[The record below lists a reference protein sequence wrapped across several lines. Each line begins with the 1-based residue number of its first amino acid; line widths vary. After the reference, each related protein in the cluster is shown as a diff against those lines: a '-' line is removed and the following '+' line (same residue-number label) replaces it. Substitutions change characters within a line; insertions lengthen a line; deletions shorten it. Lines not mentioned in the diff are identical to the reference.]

1 MNTITDVKVHN
12 LTRAI
17 LFLIC
22 LVGSLPTIAQQPTR
36 GIGIYPG
43 APEEYFGP
51 QLTASSQLRN
61 VARGRMACQSSSF
74 DFNMTAQLLTDG
86 IIEKAGAVPVRL
98 EVTTPE
104 GQLPQRQRE
113 STIDGNDWT
122 RSIVMGEDTWLQYAW
137 HGMTVRADAIHLIG
151 TVAYREGEATEGY
164 CIRIMASADGRR
176 WQEVARDESTQLL
189 GKRSWGMVHSDPN
202 KNDGNDNMLPT
213 RRVDMQLPFGKA
225 VTFSRLRVELK
236 MKGAAYWT
244 FTENPITLD
253 GRQVENLLPSSGFTS
268 AWMTLSDRDEWAS
281 IDLGAPAEISNI
293 RLHWLE
299 KPQRFELQLS
309 DDGATW
315 RKAPASFRKGSNSQA
330 RYVRVF
336 IPSAG
341 KVQRAVLSEV
351 EVMGRGGI
359 RAYPQPLPEGKG
371 ACLNG
376 GDWRLQRASEVK
388 ATGAQISSKG
398 FDASQWMVAT
408 VPATVLM
415 SYVNAGALPNPNYD
429 DNLLVSSESLFNS
442 NFWYRREFRVPGE
455 MQGQRVFLCF
465 DGINWKAD
473 VWLNGQKVDR
483 IEGAFMRG
491 KTDVTRYLRDGVNVL
506 AVQIE
511 KCAHPGAA
519 KLKNEQTTDYNG
531 GLLGADNPTFHATIG
546 WDWISSIRGRDIGI
560 WDDVYL
566 TATPNGLTLSDPL
579 VGSRVAIN
587 GTDTL
592 VTMTPAVIVKNHAD
606 SQQSA
611 LLAGWI
617 GDIRFEKE
625 ITLAA
630 GEEKEISF
638 SPADFPQLREQR
650 MHLWWPNG
658 YGDPYLYDAGFT
670 LSTLN
675 RAEGASNPL
684 STAPKAPLNRAEGAS
699 QPFSTAPKA
708 PLNSKLSTLNYYA
721 GLREVTY
728 TNPDTRLQVYVNGV
742 RFVPMGG
749 NWGFSENNLCYRGRE
764 YDAAVRYHRDMHL
777 NCIRNWVGQ
786 IGDREFYEA
795 CDRYGVMVWQDF
807 WLANPADGPD
817 PYDNEM
823 FLRNARDMVLRL
835 RQHPSIML
843 YCGRNEG
850 YPPKALDDSL
860 RQLVS
865 ELTAPSTEGTSPT
878 LSTAPKATLNR
889 AEGASPTLS
898 TAPKAT
904 LNSQLY
910 ISSSADDGVSGHG
923 PYWAIPAK
931 EYYQRLS
938 GKLHTERGM
947 PNIMTFEGL
956 SRTLRPEHLWPQSHY
971 WGQHDF
977 TLQGAQRGAS
987 FNDMI
992 ARAFG
997 EPKDAREFTTLAQW
1011 LNYDGYRAMYESA
1024 NHERQGLLIWMSH
1037 PTWPSMVWQT
1047 YDYYFEPIAG
1057 YFGTKKA
1064 CEPLHIQWNPLADSV
1079 EVVNTGAGRCDGIA
1093 VARLLDMHGVELWHN
1108 DRPFQSDNDTT
1119 ISCFPVELPQ
1129 GYQGVYFLRLEAVS
1143 KPGAQPF
1150 SQNTYVCSTD
1160 TGNYQALRQL
1170 PNAKVKVTKYQSDK
1184 VTKYQ
1189 NDNAS
1194 EKQDVTLSPCYFVTL
1209 ENLSHEPAL
1218 MIRLNLKT
1226 PDGEQVLPVLYDDN
1240 YFHLMPGER
1249 RTIRVSWH
1257 PRDARAQQ
1265 PDVEVT
1271 GFNIQ

>member
-1 MNTITDVKVHN
+1 MMKTRKKVKNMVFGYLKNVKVQ
-12 LTRAI
+12 AI
-17 LFLIC
+17 AVSALFSLIA
-22 LVGSLPTIAQQPTR
+22 LQPAAAQQTTR

-43 APEEYFGP
+43 SPQEYFGP
-51 QLTASSQLRN
+51 QLVAADGLRN
-61 VARGRMACQSSSF
+61 VAQGRMTSQSSSF
-74 DFNMTAQLLTDG
+74 DFNMTSQLLTDG
-86 IIEKAGAVPVRL
+86 IISKGTPVFL
-98 EVTTPE
+98 EVTTPD
-104 GQLPQRQRE
+104 GQLSQRQRE

-137 HGMTVRADAIHLIG
+137 HGMTLKADAIHLIG

-164 CIRIMASADGRR
+164 CIRVMASQDGRR
-176 WQEVARDESTQLL
+176 WQEVARDESRQLL
-189 GKRSWGMVHSDPN
+189 GTRSWGMVHSDPN
-202 KNDGNDNMLPT
+202 KNDGREDMLPT
-213 RRVDMQLPFGKA
+213 RRVEMDFPFSQPQS
-225 VTFSRLRVELK
+225 FSYLRVELL
-236 MKGAAYWT
+236 MKGAVYWT
-244 FTENPITLD
+244 FTENPITLG

-281 IDLGAPAEISNI
+281 VDLGAPAEISNI

-309 DDGATW
+309 DDGTTW
-315 RKAPASFRKGSNSQA
+315 RKAPASFRKGSNGKA

-341 KVQRAVLSEV
+341 KVQRAVLSEI
-351 EVMGRGGI
+351 EVMGRGGLV
-359 RAYPQPLPEGKG
+359 AQPHAEVGWQNGKF
-371 ACLNG
+371 LLDG
-376 GDWRLQRASEVK
+376 GDWRLQRASQVS
-388 ATGAQISSKG
+388 ARGAQISSPG
-398 FDASQWMVAT
+398 FNASQWMVAT

-429 DNLLVSSESLFNS
+429 DNLFVSSESFFNS

-506 AVQIE
+506 AVEIE

-519 KLKNEQTTDYNG
+519 KLKNEQTTDFNG
-531 GLLGADNPTFHATIG
+531 GLLGADNPTFHATVG

-566 TATPNGLTLSDPL
+566 TATPNSLTLSDPL
-579 VGSRVAIN
+579 VNSRVAIN

-592 VTMTPAVIVKNHAD
+592 ATISPAVVVKNHAD
-606 SQQSA
+606 TPQTA
-611 LLAGWI
+611 MLAGWI
-617 GDIRFEKE
+617 GEICFEKE

-638 SPADFPQLREQR
+638 SSADFPQLREQP

-658 YGDPYLYDAGFT
+658 YGEPYLYDAGFSIQGNKET
-670 LSTLN
+670 KLQSNTVRESQGNKEISLESPLSTLHF
-675 RAEGASNPL
+675 
-684 STAPKAPLNRAEGAS
+684 KAGI
-699 QPFSTAPKA
+699 
-708 PLNSKLSTLNYYA
+708 
-721 GLREVTY
+721 REVTY
-728 TNPDTRLQVYVNGV
+728 TNPDTHLQVFVNGV
-742 RFVPMGG
+742 RFAPMGG

-786 IGDREFYEA
+786 VGDREFYEA
-795 CDRYGVMVWQDF
+795 CDRYGVMVFQDF

-823 FLRNARDMVLRL
+823 FLRNARDMVLRV

-843 YCGRNEG
+843 FCGRNEG
-850 YPPKALDDSL
+850 YPPKVLDDGL
-860 RQLVS
+860 RQLVA
-865 ELTAPSTEGTSPT
+865 ELTP
-878 LSTAPKATLNR
+878 
-889 AEGASPTLS
+889 
-898 TAPKAT
+898 
-904 LNSQLY
+904 QVY

-923 PYWAIPAK
+923 PYRAIPAR
-931 EYYQRLS
+931 EYYRQLS

-947 PNIMTFEGL
+947 PNIMTFEGF
-956 SRTLRPEHLWPQSHY
+956 SRTFRPEHFWPQSEY

-977 TLQGAQRGAS
+977 TQQGAQRGAS
-987 FNDMI
+987 FNSMV

-1024 NHERQGLLIWMSH
+1024 GHERQGLLIWMSH
-1037 PTWPSMVWQT
+1037 PAWPSMVWQT

-1079 EVVNTGAGRCDGIA
+1079 EVVNMGAGQRDGIA
-1093 VARLLDMHGVELWHN
+1093 VARMFDMHGVELWHN
-1108 DRPFQSDNDTT
+1108 DRPFQSCNDTT
-1119 ISCFPVELPQ
+1119 ISCFPVELPKD
-1129 GYQGVYFLRLEAVS
+1129 YQGVYFLRLEAIS

-1170 PNAKVKVTKYQSDK
+1170 PKAKIKVTKQQS
-1184 VTKYQ
+1184 
-1189 NDNAS
+1189 DNAS
-1194 EKQDVTLSPCYFVTL
+1194 EMQNVTLSPCYFVTL

-1249 RTIRVSWH
+1249 RTIRVSWN
-1257 PRDARAQQ
+1257 PCDARGMQ
-1265 PDVEVT
+1265 PEVEIT
-1271 GFNIQ
+1271 GFNVQLSQ

>member
-1 MNTITDVKVHN
+1 MVFGYLKNVKVQ
-12 LTRAI
+12 AI
-17 LFLIC
+17 AVSALF
-22 LVGSLPTIAQQPTR
+22 SLMALQPAAAQQTTR

-43 APEEYFGP
+43 SPQEYFGP
-51 QLTASSQLRN
+51 QLVAADGLRN
-61 VARGRMACQSSSF
+61 VAQGRMTSQSSSF
-74 DFNMTAQLLTDG
+74 DFNMTSQLLTDG
-86 IIEKAGAVPVRL
+86 IISKGTPVFL
-98 EVTTPE
+98 EVTTPD
-104 GQLPQRQRE
+104 GQLSQRQRE

-137 HGMTVRADAIHLIG
+137 HGMTLKADAIHLIG

-164 CIRIMASADGRR
+164 CIRVMASQDGRR
-176 WQEVARDESTQLL
+176 WQEVARDESRQLL
-189 GKRSWGMVHSDPN
+189 GTRSWGMVHSDPN
-202 KNDGNDNMLPT
+202 KNDGREDMLPT
-213 RRVDMQLPFGKA
+213 RRVEMDFPFSQPQS
-225 VTFSRLRVELK
+225 FSYLRVELL
-236 MKGAAYWT
+236 MKGAVYWT
-244 FTENPITLD
+244 FTENPITLG

-281 IDLGAPAEISNI
+281 VDLGAPAEISNI

-309 DDGATW
+309 DDGTTW
-315 RKAPASFRKGSNSQA
+315 RKAPASFRKGSNGKA

-341 KVQRAVLSEV
+341 KVQRAVLSEI
-351 EVMGRGGI
+351 EVMGRGGLV
-359 RAYPQPLPEGKG
+359 AQPHAEAGWQNGKF
-371 ACLNG
+371 LLDG
-376 GDWRLQRASEVK
+376 GDWRLQRASQVS
-388 ATGAQISSKG
+388 ARGAQISSPG
-398 FDASQWMVAT
+398 FNASQWMVAT

-429 DNLLVSSESLFNS
+429 DNLLVSSESFFNS

-506 AVQIE
+506 AVEIE

-519 KLKNEQTTDYNG
+519 KLKNEQTTDFNG
-531 GLLGADNPTFHATIG
+531 GLLGADNPTFHATVG

-566 TATPNGLTLSDPL
+566 TATPNSLTLSDPL
-579 VGSRVAIN
+579 VNSRVAIN

-592 VTMTPAVIVKNHAD
+592 ATISPAVVVKNHAD
-606 SQQSA
+606 TRQTA
-611 LLAGWI
+611 VLAGWI
-617 GDIRFEKE
+617 GEIRFEKE

-638 SPADFPQLREQR
+638 SPADFPQLREQP

-658 YGDPYLYDAGFT
+658 YGDPYLYDAGFQIQ
-670 LSTLN
+670 
-675 RAEGASNPL
+675 SNNSPL
-684 STAPKAPLNRAEGAS
+684 TTLNRAEGAS

-708 PLNSKLSTLNYYA
+708 HLNSKLSTLNYHA

-728 TNPDTRLQVYVNGV
+728 ANPVTRLQVFVNGV
-742 RFVPMGG
+742 RFAPMGG

-795 CDRYGVMVWQDF
+795 CDRYGVMVFQDF

-823 FLRNARDMVLRL
+823 FLRNARDMVLRV

-865 ELTAPSTEGTSPT
+865 ELTAPSTEGTSQPF
-878 LSTAPKATLNR
+878 STAPKAPLNR
-889 AEGASPTLS
+889 AEGDSQPFS

-931 EYYQRLS
+931 EYYQRLT

-947 PNIMTFEGL
+947 PNIMTFEGF
-956 SRTLRPEHLWPQSHY
+956 SRTFRPEHFWPQSEY

-977 TLQGAQRGAS
+977 TQQGAQRGAS
-987 FNDMI
+987 FNKMV

-1024 NHERQGLLIWMSH
+1024 GHERQGLLIWMSH
-1037 PTWPSMVWQT
+1037 PAWPSMVWQT

-1079 EVVNTGAGRCDGIA
+1079 EVINMGAGQRDGIA
-1093 VARLLDMHGVELWHN
+1093 VARMFDMHGVELWHN
-1108 DRPFQSDNDTT
+1108 DHPFQSCNDTT
-1119 ISCFPVELPQ
+1119 ISCFPVELPKD
-1129 GYQGVYFLRLEAVS
+1129 YQGVYFLRLEAIS

-1170 PNAKVKVTKYQSDK
+1170 PTAKVRVTKFQA
-1184 VTKYQ
+1184 
-1189 NDNAS
+1189 DNAS
-1194 EKQDVTLSPCYFVTL
+1194 EKQNVTSSPCYFVTL